1 MVEEAREVNIILRVP
16 DADTV
21 RKLESEN
28 VGDKRA
34 TDNVEDVF
42 GISGNNIVLA
52 AHAHLEHGETQLH
65 QEDESSGEDLR
76 STRPET
82 ALSKAQAQQQLYSSN
97 GERTIH
103 AVLMS

>member
-52 AHAHLEHGETQLH
+52 AHAHLEHSEAELH
-65 QEDESSGEDLR
+65 QEDKCSGEDLR
-76 STRPET
+76 NQRH
-82 ALSKAQAQQQLYSSN
+82 LS
-97 GERTIH
+97 
-103 AVLMS
+103 V